1 MSSRKIYEL
10 KEKGQR
16 KVYKYLNINF
26 ERSHLLIALQKE
38 IPESIKDI
46 PNLYGVYSFSD
57 IFYSRFSHNFSINLS
72 DTMEDE
78 EIKKL
83 IHEEAWKL
91 LNYDFS
97 VISYPGNLSNTI
109 KYRYKKEEKG
119 KNHYG
124 TISYF
129 GKGNTIFLFN
139 SIKRSKL
146 DLLVL
151 FVMFL
156 KLNTPAIK
164 NFVVHLPNND
174 YEYEDAYWNHIANLG
189 FNLFVEYENNNS
201 GNNVAIL
208 KKSLT

>member
-1 MSSRKIYEL
+1 MNKKIYEL
-10 KEKGQR
+10 KANWQT

-26 ERSHLLIALQKE
+26 EGNQLLIALQKE
-38 IPESIKDI
+38 IPECIKDI

-57 IFYSRFSHNFSINLS
+57 IFYSKFSHNFSIKLS

-83 IHEEAWKL
+83 IHGEVWKL
-91 LNYDFS
+91 INYDFS
-97 VISYPGNLSNTI
+97 IISYPGNLANTI
-109 KYRYKKEEKG
+109 KYRYKKDKKG
-119 KNHYG
+119 ENHYG

-129 GKGNTIFLFN
+129 GKGNTVFLYN
-139 SIKRSKL
+139 SMERSKL

-151 FVMFL
+151 FVMLL

-174 YEYEDAYWNHIANLG
+174 YEYEDTYWNHIANLE
-189 FNLFVEYENNNS
+189 FNVLFEYENNNS
-201 GNNVAIL
+201 GNTVAIL
-208 KKSLT
+208 KKSLV